1 MNVLNSRFLKAST
14 ILLTLASGQAIA
26 EEQAMN
32 KQHSAP
38 ITNARLEA
46 QIWTTYTLNPYLRVH
61 ELHVEVQDGKA
72 TLRGDV
78 AEDVEKELA
87 GAIAAGVS
95 GIKQV
100 ENQIV
105 VNERYQMPKRTD
117 AGFGDFVEDIMI
129 STAIKS
135 KLLWSKHGESMDTKV
150 VTTKGRVVLSGN
162 VSNANAIKYAEKL
175 AASTEG
181 VKSVKNRLEIS
192 PLGSEHKNNQKQK
205 SNGNMVEDGW
215 ITTKVKSTFLYS
227 SNVASHDISVNTNN
241 GEVTLSGKV
250 ESGAQH
256 ALAVELAENIRGVKR
271 VDASQLVY

>member
-1 MNVLNSRFLKAST
+1 
-14 ILLTLASGQAIA
+14 
-26 EEQAMN
+26 MN

-61 ELHVEVQDGKA
+61 ELHVEVLDGKA

-105 VNERYQMPKRTD
+105 VNERYQMPKRMD
-117 AGFGDFVEDIMI
+117 ASFGELVEDIVI

-150 VTTKGRVVLSGN
+150 VTTGGKVVLSGT
-162 VSNANAIKYAEKL
+162 VSNADAIMHAERL
-175 AASTEG
+175 AAGTKG

-192 PLGSEHKNNQKQK
+192 PLGTEHKNNQKQK
-205 SNGNMVEDGW
+205 GNGNMVEDGW

-250 ESGAQH
+250 DSGAQQ